1 MNNKIMFIYGTR
13 PEAIKLAP
21 LIKELKRSKFLD
33 VHIVS
38 TDQHQEILKHVH
50 DWFEFA
56 PDMHLNIMK
65 HGASISNI
73 VEVALGRLD
82 DVIKDLSPDLIIVH
96 GDTASTL
103 SGALAGYFNKVPV
116 AHVEA
121 GLRTNSKYLPWPEE
135 GNRRIVGQIADFHF
149 TATHKATEQ
158 LMSEGVPG
166 PQIWKTGNTVID
178 ALYWTLEKINH
189 GEKLS
194 RTLPQTFHKCNSH
207 NKLITVTLHR
217 RENWGA
223 SINRICDALASL
235 QSRYTD
241 TEVAF
246 VTHPNPVV
254 KETVLSALKNAPRIH
269 FLEPLEY
276 DQFCMLMSRSYI
288 ILSDSGGIQEE
299 APSLN
304 VPVLLLREST
314 ERPEAVECGAVKL
327 VGTDT
332 VKISA
337 ELERLLND
345 QSYYTKMSSATNPFG
360 DGSAADKIAQIIK
373 SDILHCQ
380 NTI

>member
-1 MNNKIMFIYGTR
+1 MSLMNNKIMFIYGTR

-21 LIKELKRSKFLD
+21 LIKELKQSAILD

-38 TDQHQEILKHVH
+38 SDQHQEILKHVH

-56 PDMHLNIMK
+56 PDTHLNIMK

-82 DVIKDLSPDLIIVH
+82 TIIKDIAPNLIIVH
-96 GDTASTL
+96 GDTATTL

-135 GNRRIVGQIADFHF
+135 GNRRFVGQIADFHF

-166 PQIWKTGNTVID
+166 PQIWETGNTVID
-178 ALYWTLEKINH
+178 ALYWTLAKIND
-189 GEKLS
+189 GEMLL
-194 RTLPQTFHKCNSH
+194 RTSPQIFQKFNSQ

-223 SINRICDALASL
+223 PITRICDALASL
-235 QSRYTD
+235 QSRYVD
-241 TEVAF
+241 TEIVF

-254 KETVLSALKNAPRIH
+254 KETVLSALKDVPRIH

-276 DQFCMLMSRSYI
+276 DKFCLLMSKSHI

-304 VPVLLLREST
+304 IPVLLLREST
-314 ERPEAVECGAVKL
+314 ERPEAVDSGAVKL
-327 VGTDT
+327 VGTDEI
-332 VKISA
+332 KILT

-345 QSYYTKMSSATNPFG
+345 QIHYTKMSSAVNPFG
-360 DGSAADKIAQIIK
+360 DGTAAKKIAQIIQRN
-373 SDILHCQ
+373 ILQC
-380 NTI
+380 